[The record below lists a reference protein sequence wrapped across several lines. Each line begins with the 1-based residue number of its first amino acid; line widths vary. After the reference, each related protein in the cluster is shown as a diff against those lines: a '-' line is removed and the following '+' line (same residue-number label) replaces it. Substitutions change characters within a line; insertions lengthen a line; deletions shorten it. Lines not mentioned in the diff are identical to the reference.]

1 MKKMIFAVMLSA
13 ALVTFGGISAIAAP
27 SSCMKGCNR
36 INFVDTN
43 GDGICDNHG
52 TNCSIGFV
60 DDNGD
65 GICDHRISQKC
76 SNFVDNNG
84 DGICDNHGINCGIGF
99 VDENGDGIC
108 DHRASANTT
117 AKQNGMGRRGCH
129 NNMNGH
135 GCHQAK

>member
-13 ALVTFGGISAIAAP
+13 TLVTFGGISAIAAP

-52 TNCSIGFV
+52 TNC
-60 DDNGD
+60 
-65 GICDHRISQKC
+65 GI
-76 SNFVDNNG
+76 
-84 DGICDNHGINCGIGF
+84 GIGF

>member
-43 GDGICDNHG
+43 GDGICDNHE
-52 TNCSIGFV
+52 TNCS
-60 DDNGD
+60 
-65 GICDHRISQKC
+65 
-76 SNFVDNNG
+76 
-84 DGICDNHGINCGIGF
+84 IGF

>member
-60 DDNGD
+60 D
-65 GICDHRISQKC
+65 
-76 SNFVDNNG
+76 
-84 DGICDNHGINCGIGF
+84 
-99 VDENGDGIC
+99 ENGDGIC

>member
-36 INFVDTN
+36 VNFVDTN
-43 GDGICDNHG
+43 GDGIRDNHG
-52 TNCSIGFV
+52 TNCS
-60 DDNGD
+60 
-65 GICDHRISQKC
+65 
-76 SNFVDNNG
+76 
-84 DGICDNHGINCGIGF
+84 IGF

-117 AKQNGMGRRGCH
+117 AKQNGVGRRGCH

>member
-1 MKKMIFAVMLSA
+1 MKKMIFAVMLST

-43 GDGICDNHG
+43 SDGICDNHG
-52 TNCSIGFV
+52 T
-60 DDNGD
+60 
-65 GICDHRISQKC
+65 
-76 SNFVDNNG
+76 
-84 DGICDNHGINCGIGF
+84 NCGIGF

-117 AKQNGMGRRGCH
+117 AKQNDMGRRGCH

>member
-52 TNCSIGFV
+52 TNC
-60 DDNGD
+60 
-65 GICDHRISQKC
+65 
-76 SNFVDNNG
+76 
-84 DGICDNHGINCGIGF
+84 GIGF

-108 DHRASANTT
+108 DHRASANTA

-129 NNMNGH
+129 NNINGH

>member
-52 TNCSIGFV
+52 TNC
-60 DDNGD
+60 
-65 GICDHRISQKC
+65 
-76 SNFVDNNG
+76 
-84 DGICDNHGINCGIGF
+84 GIGF

>member
-60 DDNGD
+60 D
-65 GICDHRISQKC
+65 
-76 SNFVDNNG
+76 
-84 DGICDNHGINCGIGF
+84 
-99 VDENGDGIC
+99 ENGDGIC
-108 DHRASANTT
+108 DHHASANTT
-117 AKQNGMGRRGCH
+117 AKQNDMGRRGCH

>member
-1 MKKMIFAVMLSA
+1 MKKIIFAVMLSA

-60 DDNGD
+60 D
-65 GICDHRISQKC
+65 
-76 SNFVDNNG
+76 
-84 DGICDNHGINCGIGF
+84 
-99 VDENGDGIC
+99 ENGDGIC
-108 DHRASANTT
+108 DHRTSANTT
-117 AKQNGMGRRGCH
+117 TKQNGMGRRGCH

>member
-27 SSCMKGCNR
+27 SSCIK
-36 INFVDTN
+36 
-43 GDGICDNHG
+43 
-52 TNCSIGFV
+52 
-60 DDNGD
+60 
-65 GICDHRISQKC
+65 SQKC

-84 DGICDNHGINCGIGF
+84 DGICDNHGTNCGIGF

>member
-27 SSCMKGCNR
+27 SSCIKGCNR

-60 DDNGD
+60 D
-65 GICDHRISQKC
+65 
-76 SNFVDNNG
+76 
-84 DGICDNHGINCGIGF
+84 
-99 VDENGDGIC
+99 ENGDGIC
-108 DHRASANTT
+108 DHCASANTT

>member
-52 TNCSIGFV
+52 TNC
-60 DDNGD
+60 
-65 GICDHRISQKC
+65 
-76 SNFVDNNG
+76 
-84 DGICDNHGINCGIGF
+84 GIGF

-117 AKQNGMGRRGCH
+117 AKQNGVGRRGCH

>member
-43 GDGICDNHG
+43 GDGICD
-52 TNCSIGFV
+52 
-60 DDNGD
+60 
-65 GICDHRISQKC
+65 HRTSQKC

-84 DGICDNHGINCGIGF
+84 DGICDNHGTNCGIGF

>member
-27 SSCMKGCNR
+27 SSCIKGCNR

-60 DDNGD
+60 D
-65 GICDHRISQKC
+65 
-76 SNFVDNNG
+76 
-84 DGICDNHGINCGIGF
+84 
-99 VDENGDGIC
+99 ENGDGIC
-108 DHRASANTT
+108 DHRPSANTT

>member
-43 GDGICDNHG
+43 GDGICDNHE
-52 TNCSIGFV
+52 TNCS
-60 DDNGD
+60 
-65 GICDHRISQKC
+65 
-76 SNFVDNNG
+76 
-84 DGICDNHGINCGIGF
+84 IGF

-108 DHRASANTT
+108 DHRTSQKCSNFVDS
-117 AKQNGMGRRGCH
+117 NGDGICD
-129 NNMNGH
+129 NH
-135 GCHQAK
+135 GTN

>member
-27 SSCMKGCNR
+27 SSCTKGCNR
-36 INFVDTN
+36 VNFVDTN

-52 TNCSIGFV
+52 T
-60 DDNGD
+60 
-65 GICDHRISQKC
+65 
-76 SNFVDNNG
+76 
-84 DGICDNHGINCGIGF
+84 NCGIGF

-135 GCHQAK
+135 GCHQVK

>member
-52 TNCSIGFV
+52 TNCGIGFI
-60 DDNGD
+60 DENGD
-65 GICDHRISQKC
+65 GICDHRTSQKC
-76 SNFVDNNG
+76 SNFVDN
-84 DGICDNHGINCGIGF
+84 
-99 VDENGDGIC
+99 NGDGIC

-117 AKQNGMGRRGCH
+117 AKQNGVGRRGCH

>member
-27 SSCMKGCNR
+27 SSCIKGCNR

-52 TNCSIGFV
+52 TNCS
-60 DDNGD
+60 
-65 GICDHRISQKC
+65 
-76 SNFVDNNG
+76 
-84 DGICDNHGINCGIGF
+84 IGF

>member
-60 DDNGD
+60 D
-65 GICDHRISQKC
+65 
-76 SNFVDNNG
+76 
-84 DGICDNHGINCGIGF
+84 
-99 VDENGDGIC
+99 ENGDGIC
-108 DHRASANTT
+108 DHHASANTT

>member
-13 ALVTFGGISAIAAP
+13 ALITFGGISAIAAP

-60 DDNGD
+60 D
-65 GICDHRISQKC
+65 
-76 SNFVDNNG
+76 
-84 DGICDNHGINCGIGF
+84 
-99 VDENGDGIC
+99 ENGDGIC
-108 DHRASANTT
+108 DHRSSANTT